1 MKILKFFREMDGART
16 YLLFIIFNLLVDICS
31 LLIIQD
37 IVMLIKFSIV
47 LLLLLLCILM
57 YGIYV
62 QYSSWKTIH
71 NIGDKLVELR
81 KLRRQKNE
89 IK

>member
-16 YLLFIIFNLLVDICS
+16 YLLFIIFNLLVEICS

-37 IVMLIKFSIV
+37 IVMLIKFSII
-47 LLLLLLCILM
+47 LLLLLFTLL

-81 KLRRQKNE
+81 KLRRKKNE